1 MTIRERPTLT
11 KLNSEAHF
19 INQAN
24 SSDLTGLS
32 LERLAQRYNDIDQ
45 QSQIYKGL
53 ILLEARGRFSSDKEF
68 GQWIATHGLSVGSQ
82 QNRTLFMNLAR
93 FFKDKDMRGISLT
106 AAYEISRPDNSDVAE
121 KIYAEVL
128 NKNLSVSEIKR
139 KIKVAKSIPA
149 LDTSVSTEDEVG
161 QNKNLSTEEQID
173 IGSNV
178 IETEVKTPSDPVDL
192 TLFHL
197 DSLNIDI
204 FEKIEVLRKCLDL
217 LQSKS
222 ESSTATKYESNTV

>member
-32 LERLAQRYNDIDQ
+32 LEGLAQRYNDIDQ

-53 ILLEARGRFSSDKEF
+53 ILLEARERFSSDKEF
-68 GQWIATHGLSVGSQ
+68 GQWIATHGLSVSSQ

-149 LDTSVSTEDEVG
+149 IDTSVSSEEDEG
-161 QNKNLSTEEQID
+161 TQNKNLSTEEQID
-173 IGSNV
+173 TGSKV
-178 IETEVKTPSDPVDL
+178 IETEVVNYPDGPVDL

-197 DSLNIDI
+197 DSLNLDI

-222 ESSTATKYESNTV
+222 ESSTAE

>member
-1 MTIRERPTLT
+1 V
-11 KLNSEAHF
+11 S
-19 INQAN
+19 
-24 SSDLTGLS
+24 
-32 LERLAQRYNDIDQ
+32 
-45 QSQIYKGL
+45 
-53 ILLEARGRFSSDKEF
+53 
-68 GQWIATHGLSVGSQ
+68 SQ

-149 LDTSVSTEDEVG
+149 IDTSVSPEEDEG
-161 QNKNLSTEEQID
+161 TQNKNLSTEEQID
-173 IGSNV
+173 IGSNA
-178 IETEVKTPSDPVDL
+178 IETEVVKNPDGPVDL

-197 DSLNIDI
+197 DSLNLDI

-222 ESSTATKYESNTV
+222 ESSTATKYESHTV

>member
-32 LERLAQRYNDIDQ
+32 LEGLAQRYNDIDQ

-53 ILLEARGRFSSDKEF
+53 ILLEARERFSSDKEF
-68 GQWIATHGLSVGSQ
+68 GQWIATHGLSVSSQ

-149 LDTSVSTEDEVG
+149 IDTSVSPEENEGT

-178 IETEVKTPSDPVDL
+178 IETEVVKNPDSPVDL
-192 TLFHL
+192 TLSHL
-197 DSLNIDI
+197 DSLNLDI

-222 ESSTATKYESNTV
+222 ESSTAE

>member
-32 LERLAQRYNDIDQ
+32 LEGLAQRYNDIDQ

-68 GQWIATHGLSVGSQ
+68 GQWIATHGLSVSSQ

-139 KIKVAKSIPA
+139 KIKVAKSVPA
-149 LDTSVSTEDEVG
+149 IDASAATEEEREEQD
-161 QNKNLSTEEQID
+161 QNLSTEEQVD
-173 IGSNV
+173 AGSIV
-178 IETEVKTPSDPVDL
+178 IETEVVKKPGDLIDL
-192 TLFHL
+192 TLSHL
-197 DSLNIDI
+197 GSLNLDL
-204 FEKIEVLRKCLDL
+204 FEKIEVLKKCLDL
-217 LQSKS
+217 LQAKL
-222 ESSTATKYESNTV
+222 EVDTAA